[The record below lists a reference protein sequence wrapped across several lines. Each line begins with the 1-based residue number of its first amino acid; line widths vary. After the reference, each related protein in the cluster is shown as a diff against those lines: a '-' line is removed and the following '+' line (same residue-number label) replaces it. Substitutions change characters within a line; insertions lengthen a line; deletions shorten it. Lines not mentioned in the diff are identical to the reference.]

1 MSAYHDKSV
10 SAALER
16 QMRNWEIAR
25 QQAAGQEEPVV
36 RTQPFVTVS
45 RMLGSGGS
53 DLAKRIAAALHWP
66 LFDREL
72 MLHMAGDDRV
82 RRQIYESLDERDLG
96 YIEESVRV
104 FTSVEFRRNDYF
116 RRLIETLLA
125 LSRQGRAVFLG
136 RGADLMLPR
145 DHGLRIRVVA
155 PPTVCAQRFAERSG
169 LTLAEAARE
178 IEQVERERS
187 RFIRKHFNV
196 EPDAPDRFDLTINLS
211 AITPE
216 EAVQVVMN
224 LLKMRSVLG

>member
-10 SAALER
+10 NAALER

-25 QQAAGQEEPVV
+25 QQTAGHEEPVI
-36 RTQPFVTVS
+36 RTQPFITVS
-45 RMLGSGGS
+45 RMVGSGGS
-53 DLAKRIAAALHWP
+53 DLARRIAAALHWP

-72 MLHMAGDDRV
+72 MLHMAGDDHV

-96 YIEESVRV
+96 YIEESLRV

-116 RRLIETLLA
+116 RRLVETLLA

-155 PPTVCAQRFAERSG
+155 PPAVCAQRFANRSG
-169 LTLAEAARE
+169 LTPADATRE
-178 IEQVERERS
+178 IEQIERERS

-196 EPDAPDRFDLTINLS
+196 EPDALDRFDLTFNL
-211 AITPE
+211 ATITPE
-216 EAVQVVMN
+216 EAVQMVLN
-224 LLKMRSVLG
+224 LLKLRGVLS